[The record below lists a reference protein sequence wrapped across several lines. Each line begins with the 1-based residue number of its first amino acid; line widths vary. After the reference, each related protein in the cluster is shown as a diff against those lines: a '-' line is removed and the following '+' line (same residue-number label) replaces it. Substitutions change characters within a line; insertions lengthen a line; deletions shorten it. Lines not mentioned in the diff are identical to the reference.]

1 MKKTI
6 IGKAAKRITAMILAA
21 MLGLSV
27 PMTSYAAAVKE
38 SNYEPGYLQIM
49 PLTRGRNRQ
58 LLPSLRAQFEAGP
71 WVLVFT
77 QRNHFID
84 AGVRAVCI
92 AAGVDVQTVRANR

>member
-38 SNYEPGYLQIM
+38 SNYVISDVDGARAALEKIASE
-49 PLTRGRNRQ
+49 RN
-58 LLPSLRAQFEAGP
+58 
-71 WVLVFT
+71 
-77 QRNHFID
+77 
-84 AGVRAVCI
+84 I
-92 AAGVDVQTVRANR
+92 AAGI